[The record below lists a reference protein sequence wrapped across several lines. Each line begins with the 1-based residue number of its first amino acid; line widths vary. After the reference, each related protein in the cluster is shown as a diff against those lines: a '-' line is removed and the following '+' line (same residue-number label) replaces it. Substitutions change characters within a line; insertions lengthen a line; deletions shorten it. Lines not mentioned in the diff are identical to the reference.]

1 MLPEALAD
9 QFLELYFAWQLSD
22 KPNASINKHEKLGTI
37 KKKKRTA
44 ECTTNSKHVAF
55 LYKNHYHRIRSF

>member
-37 KKKKRTA
+37 KKKKK
-44 ECTTNSKHVAF
+44 ESQ
-55 LYKNHYHRIRSF
+55 KNNKKETHNITIKEKDT